1 MKVEHEGYVLE
12 IEEVYEDGRFC
23 HFTTKCKESDLVLI
37 TGIWKSVTLDFLINR
52 FKQNVDS
59 LLATK
64 KKKMEEKKIK
74 DKDLAVVEQYLF
86 SLEKV
91 YLEMKE
97 LVEVKRLDTLALVRD
112 VKLNNLYEFYKGM
125 IPLGSLDSVRDFYL
139 NKYVN
144 RDVA

>member
-1 MKVEHEGYVLE
+1 MKVEYEGYVLE
-12 IEEVYEDGRFC
+12 IIEECRLDCYSTKCDEPNLKLFNVLRANITLENLINHFKEEVN
-23 HFTTKCKESDLVLI
+23 SLVA
-37 TGIWKSVTLDFLINR
+37 S
-52 FKQNVDS
+52 
-59 LLATK
+59 K

-86 SLEKV
+86 SLEKI

-97 LVEVKRLDTLALVRD
+97 LVEVKRLDTLALIRD

-125 IPLGSLDSVRDFYL
+125 IPLGSLDSVRTFYL